1 MEAQLQS
8 GCFAEGQ
15 MMNLPQLRDSRR
27 ASVEAFPS
35 RSDRDGVSPRDEPTG
50 RVLTHRQIRILSI
63 GDDSILLY
71 SRRLI
76 LEAAGYSVESA
87 RGDVST
93 IEQILLR
100 GVDLILLCHSI
111 GEDVVSRIVEA
122 STRIA
127 PQTPLLQISPLDNP
141 FGNKTRPTLV
151 SADPA
156 GLLSAVAGQLA
167 TQREPYGNRLR
178 ATG

>member
-1 MEAQLQS
+1 MV
-8 GCFAEGQ
+8 
-15 MMNLPQLRDSRR
+15 NLPQLRNFGRSTVESFLSR
-27 ASVEAFPS
+27 F
-35 RSDRDGVSPRDEPTG
+35 DRDSVGPRDEASG

-76 LEAAGYSVESA
+76 LETAGYSVESA
-87 RGDVST
+87 TAEIST

-100 GVDLILLCHSI
+100 GVDLVLLCHSI
-111 GEDVVSRIVEA
+111 GEDMVSRIVEA
-122 STRIA
+122 STRIS

-141 FGNKTRPTLV
+141 FGKKAHPTLV

-156 GLLSAVAGQLA
+156 ALLSAVAGQLA